1 VIRERL
7 KVTGEELVNVAT
19 HGAGLLAS
27 LALMPVLIILAVR
40 RGDPLVAI
48 GATVFA
54 LTLILAYAASTV
66 YHATPHSRRRDDWP
80 TRRDHWRRMDQA
92 AVYLLIAGTYT
103 PFALGVLR
111 GRLGYALL
119 ATIWIA
125 ALIGIVIKVGFRI
138 EAPTIETIT
147 YLAMGWLVV
156 VAVGPLVERIGWAG
170 MAWLA
175 AGGIAYTIGT
185 IFLVCQNRIR
195 FGHCAW
201 HVAVL
206 GGSAC
211 HVMAVLNYGLTL
223 PR

>member
-1 VIRERL
+1 MFREKL

-19 HGAGLLAS
+19 HGAGLVGS
-27 LALMPVLIILAVR
+27 LALLPVIVLVAWR
-40 RGDPLVAI
+40 HGDPLVVI
-48 GATVFA
+48 GATIFA
-54 LTLILAYAASTV
+54 LTLVLAYAASTV
-66 YHATPHSRRRDDWP
+66 YHATPHARRRDDWP
-80 TRRDHWRRMDQA
+80 TRREHWRRMDQA

-111 GRLGYALL
+111 GRLGYMLL
-119 ATIWIA
+119 ATIWAA
-125 ALIGIVIKVGFRI
+125 ALIGIVIKVRMKV

-156 VAVGPLVERIGWAG
+156 VAVKPLVERIGWMG
-170 MAWLA
+170 MAWII
-175 AGGIAYTIGT
+175 AGGIAYTVGT
-185 IFLVCQNRIR
+185 IFLVNQRRIR

-201 HVAVL
+201 HIAVL

-211 HVMAVLNYGLTL
+211 HAIAVINYGLMA

>member
-19 HGAGLLAS
+19 HGVGLLAS
-27 LALMPVLIILAVR
+27 VALMPILIILAAR
-40 RGDPLVAI
+40 RGDPLVAL
-48 GATVFA
+48 GAAVFA
-54 LTLILAYAASTV
+54 LTLVLAYAASTL

-111 GRLGYALL
+111 GPLGYALL
-119 ATIWIA
+119 ATVWIA

-156 VAVGPLVERIGWAG
+156 VAVEPLVQRIGWAG

-175 AGGIAYTIGT
+175 AGGIAYTVGT

>member
-1 VIRERL
+1 MIRERL
-7 KVTGEELVNVAT
+7 RVSGEELVNVAT
-19 HGAGLLAS
+19 HGFGLVAS
-27 LALMPVLIILAVR
+27 VALMPILVILAMQ
-40 RGDPLVAI
+40 RGDPLIVA
-48 GATVFA
+48 GAAVFA
-54 LTLILAYAASTV
+54 LTLVLAYAASTV
-66 YHATPHSRRRDDWP
+66 YHATPHSRRREDSP

-111 GRLGYALL
+111 GRFGYSLL
-119 ATIWIA
+119 AIVWITA
-125 ALIGIVIKVGFRI
+125 ITGIVLKVALRK
-138 EAPTIETIT
+138 EAPALETVA

-156 VAVGPLVERIGWAG
+156 VAVKPLVAHIGWVG
-170 MAWLA
+170 VAWIA
-175 AGGIAYTIGT
+175 AGGVAYTVGVV
-185 IFLVCQNRIR
+185 FLVCQRRIR

-211 HVMAVLNYGLTL
+211 HAIAVMNYGLML